1 MEMTIKILVVEDN
14 PDMLESYEDSAEE
27 ISDKYQEYSIVIEPC
42 TTVEEA
48 MSALKEGDYDGAII
62 DLNLNAS
69 SPHEAGGNIL
79 IKEILGKIRF
89 PVRVISGNLDNLDA
103 DITGNESSFL
113 KFQSRSEVDNNSVFE
128 DFISLY
134 KTGITKLL
142 GRRGDLEAKLSD
154 VFWKHLSKDI
164 SDWARENISE
174 QVLLRYTLN
183 HLNEYLDRSLE
194 SYDEREFYIKPPIK
208 DFIATGD
215 IVENGLN
222 RYLVV
227 SPACDI
233 TPRGIEENIPKINAK
248 KILLC
253 PLLPIS
259 RNTFVSNRLIPG
271 DMTSRD
277 KLKKALEK
285 IIKGQDPKFHFLPQ
299 HGSLQASICDFQNVE
314 TCDINEFL
322 VFARAATVSGDFMRD
337 IQSRFTAYIGR
348 QGQPDLDKDAVAN
361 KHVESLLT

>member
-27 ISDKYQEYSIVIEPC
+27 VSNKYQEFNIDIEPC
-42 TTVEEA
+42 TTLEQA
-48 MSALKEGDYDGAII
+48 MSALKNGDYDGAII

-69 SPHEAGGNIL
+69 SPLEAGGNSV

-103 DITGNESSFL
+103 DITENESSFL

-142 GRRGDLEAKLSD
+142 GRRGDLEEKLSD

-164 SDWARENISE
+164 SDWARDNISE

-183 HLNEYLDRSLE
+183 HLNEYLDRSLD

-208 DFIATGD
+208 EFIATGD
-215 IVENGLN
+215 IVENGST

-233 TPRGIEENIPKINAK
+233 TPRGIEGNVPKINAK

-253 PLLPIS
+253 PLLPIA
-259 RNTFVSNRLIPG
+259 RDTFIDHRIIETNI
-271 DMTSRD
+271 TARD
-277 KLKKALEK
+277 KLKKVLEK

-299 HGSLQASICDFQNVE
+299 HGSLQASICDFQNIE

-322 VFARAATVSGDFMRD
+322 NFERSATVSGDFMRD

-348 QGQPDLDKDAVAN
+348 QGQPDLDKNTVAN
-361 KHVESLLT
+361 KHVSALLP